1 MATTAK
7 ITSGST
13 ATTLSTEACTSFA
26 PRVFRIPLLRG
37 RTVIQWEENR
47 QGFNTP
53 SWGYMDRTHYYNVI
67 GNIYEDKELLED
79 EE

>member
-26 PRVFRIPLLRG
+26 PRVFRIPLHRG
-37 RTVIQWEENR
+37 RTSWSRKRVSGSVRESRIRPERTYMRVISSAAAV
-47 QGFNTP
+47 G
-53 SWGYMDRTHYYNVI
+53 G
-67 GNIYEDKELLED
+67 K
-79 EE
+79 